1 MGPYKSLRISSA
13 ASITIAVEF
22 FGANDSIHTIM
33 ADAIAD
39 TKQEEEVKET
49 RPVDEEGNEEVGYC
63 KMW

>member
-1 MGPYKSLRISSA
+1 
-13 ASITIAVEF
+13 
-22 FGANDSIHTIM
+22 M